1 MLWIKAFH
9 LIFIVCWFAGLFYLP
24 RLFVYHSEASDAI
37 SLERFKVMERKLYY
51 YIMIPCMLLTIFF
64 GLGLL
69 GSNWAIY
76 KTAGWMHTKLLLV
89 VLLIGYHHMCGY
101 YLKQFAK
108 DKNRH
113 SSRFYRIFNE
123 IPVVFL
129 IAIIVLAVVRPF

>member
-9 LIFIVCWFAGLFYLP
+9 LISIVCWFSALFYLP
-24 RLFVYHSEASDAI
+24 RLFVYHSEASDTL

-51 YIMIPCMLLTIFF
+51 YIMIPSMLLTIFF
-64 GLGLL
+64 GLGLI
-69 GSNWAIY
+69 GSHWAIY
-76 KTAGWMHTKLLLV
+76 KTAGWMHAKLFLV

-101 YLKQFAK
+101 YLKQFAQN
-108 DKNRH
+108 KNRH

-123 IPVVFL
+123 IPVLFL